1 MLKGGANADDET
13 HSDLSPFH
21 FDYTCLFVIRVRC
34 RPDGNTAISMAVVA
48 CDALAWLLVD
58 LSADVFRFYDC
69 DVYLHDEKWRHGLH
83 VARPHDG

>member
-1 MLKGGANADDET
+1 MLKGGANEYDEMY
-13 HSDLSPFH
+13 SDLYLFG
-21 FDYTCLFVIRVRC
+21 FAYACLFVIRVRC

-69 DVYLHDEKWRHGLH
+69 DVCFHGEKRRHGLY
-83 VARPHDG
+83 VA